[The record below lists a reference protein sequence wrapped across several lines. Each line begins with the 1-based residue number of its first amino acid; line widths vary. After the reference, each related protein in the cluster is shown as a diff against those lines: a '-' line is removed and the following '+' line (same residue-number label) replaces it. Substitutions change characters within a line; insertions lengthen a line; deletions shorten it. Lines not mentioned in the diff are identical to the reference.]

1 MFNGANYGQQD
12 GVGVVHFQ
20 ATANG
25 LTTNTTMDES
35 IFLKIHLVKSWVS
48 TAIQPQIE
56 MTILTIC
63 TSQWRLK
70 EQGRTR
76 NHSRSRRSL
85 CQAHEDLGCGLVRH
99 LIRAIEPGNDWERR
113 SNSTQQLN
121 LTARRF
127 DQRKSQKPRKFKA
140 LMIEIY

>member
-56 MTILTIC
+56 MTIC

-76 NHSRSRRSL
+76 KNK
-85 CQAHEDLGCGLVRH
+85 E
-99 LIRAIEPGNDWERR
+99 
-113 SNSTQQLN
+113 
-121 LTARRF
+121 
-127 DQRKSQKPRKFKA
+127 SQS
-140 LMIEIY
+140 

>member
-1 MFNGANYGQQD
+1 MFIYVQWGKLWSTGWS
-12 GVGVVHFQ
+12 GGSPLSMIQ

-56 MTILTIC
+56 MTIC

-76 NHSRSRRSL
+76 KNK
-85 CQAHEDLGCGLVRH
+85 E
-99 LIRAIEPGNDWERR
+99 
-113 SNSTQQLN
+113 
-121 LTARRF
+121 
-127 DQRKSQKPRKFKA
+127 SQS
-140 LMIEIY
+140 